1 MMHLNLFS
9 TLNIKLDIINI
20 IFIFIIFI
28 KPKIS
33 QLFEYHLFQTFQRR
47 FQLFYSN
54 MLFCDSFSI
63 LQPTDP
69 ITGTGFLGLSLW
81 PVTSQPIRS
90 SLKSLSVSQLSGPNF
105 TNELSQNSVLAVFSF
120 IMKCDEFFISN
131 DAKPFDFP
139 IDSFRDCYDPFGF
152 EHPIALSKNQGF
164 CFILT
169 GKKAP
174 VLSRARC
181 ISLQQVVTA
190 RPLKAGSIFNI
201 QPLFDL
207 FPPLSQMSI
216 RFPIVA
222 PPHSRTTFFPTKSS
236 DVKMARVSKSRK
248 QGILWQ
254 KADKIQRWRLDLTQV
269 TDSIFVGSSTVAQN
283 GELLKRKEIT
293 HIINCASQLI
303 AAAPGFEVLNI
314 PMVDGGD
321 ENILSHIWKT
331 TTFIINAISKGGRV
345 LVNCIEGVSRSCSV
359 IIAYL
364 MLTENL
370 DYMTAY
376 KIVRKQRRC
385 CSPHPK
391 FMTQLMQLA
400 EILGVTNT
408 KSCPFSKDKIIPFE
422 VIERRNI
429 IIPLPKY
436 DNSIESKPTSSGL
449 IINFQNSSSLSKI
462 SNRSTG
468 GTLLLKVGTDS
479 KIQFVQ
485 CARETSKFIAE
496 LLKIESIIEEKI
508 KNETER
514 TIFSSPNWIE
524 VNNFMFADA
533 DQANIYVSF
542 EKKSKSITA
551 LIGKDVNLSEDIH
564 KLVKQC
570 CEAHNLSY
578 NESFTIIDSRRIES
592 QKNHVR
598 FSEK

>member
-1 MMHLNLFS
+1 MFK
-9 TLNIKLDIINI
+9 T
-20 IFIFIIFI
+20 
-28 KPKIS
+28 
-33 QLFEYHLFQTFQRR
+33 FERR
-47 FQLFYSN
+47 FELFFSI
-54 MLFCDSFSI
+54 MLFCDSFSV

-81 PVTSQPIRS
+81 PVTTQPIRS
-90 SLKSLSVSQLSGPNF
+90 SLKSLSVSQLSEPNF
-105 TNELSQNSVLAVFSF
+105 TNELTQNSVLAVFSF
-120 IMKCDEFFISN
+120 VMKCDEFFISN

-139 IDSFRDCYDPFGF
+139 IDSFRECYEPFGF

-174 VLSRARC
+174 ILSRARC

-216 RFPIVA
+216 RFPIVP

-236 DVKMARVSKSRK
+236 DIKMARVSKSRR

-254 KADKIQRWRLDLTQV
+254 KSDKIQRWRLDLTPI

-283 GELLKRKEIT
+283 GDLLKRREIT

-303 AAAPGFEVLNI
+303 AAAPGFEILNI

-331 TTFIINAISKGGRV
+331 TIYIKNAIDKGGKV

-359 IIAYL
+359 VIAFL

-400 EILGVTNT
+400 EILGVTST
-408 KSCPFSKDKIIPFE
+408 KSCPFSKEKIIPFE
-422 VIERRNI
+422 IIERRSI

-436 DNSIESKPTSSGL
+436 DSSLDFKSSTCGL
-449 IINFQNSSSLSKI
+449 IINFQKSPSLSKT
-462 SNRSTG
+462 SNRSIG
-468 GTLLLKVGTDS
+468 GNLLVKIGTDA
-479 KIQFVQ
+479 KLQFVK
-485 CARETSKFIAE
+485 CARETSKFISE
-496 LLKIESIIEEKI
+496 LLKIESVTEEIIKCESQRKI
-508 KNETER
+508 YS
-514 TIFSSPNWIE
+514 FPNWIE
-524 VNNFMFADA
+524 VNDFLFADS
-533 DQANIYVSF
+533 DQAKVYVAF
-542 EKKSKSITA
+542 ENGTNNITA
-551 LIGKDVNLSEDIH
+551 FIGEKVGLSEDAS

-570 CEAHNLSY
+570 CEALNLPFS
-578 NESFTIIDSRRIES
+578 ESFTKIDSRRFSPS
-592 QKNHVR
+592 QNRVR
-598 FSEK
+598 FS

>member
-1 MMHLNLFS
+1 MFK
-9 TLNIKLDIINI
+9 T
-20 IFIFIIFI
+20 
-28 KPKIS
+28 
-33 QLFEYHLFQTFQRR
+33 FERR
-47 FQLFYSN
+47 FELFFSI
-54 MLFCDSFSI
+54 MLFCDSFSV

-81 PVTSQPIRS
+81 PVTTQPIRS
-90 SLKSLSVSQLSGPNF
+90 SLKSLSVSQLSEPNF
-105 TNELSQNSVLAVFSF
+105 TNELTQNSVLAVFSF
-120 IMKCDEFFISN
+120 VMKCDEFFISN

-139 IDSFRDCYDPFGF
+139 IDSFRECYEPFGF

-174 VLSRARC
+174 ILSRARC

-216 RFPIVA
+216 RFPIVP

-236 DVKMARVSKSRK
+236 DIKMARVSKSRR

-254 KADKIQRWRLDLTQV
+254 KSDKIQRWRLDLTPI

-283 GELLKRKEIT
+283 GDLLKRREIT

-303 AAAPGFEVLNI
+303 AAAPGFEILNI

-331 TTFIINAISKGGRV
+331 TIYIKNAIDKGGKV

-359 IIAYL
+359 VIAFL

-400 EILGVTNT
+400 EILGVTST
-408 KSCPFSKDKIIPFE
+408 KSCPFSKEKIIPFE
-422 VIERRNI
+422 IIERRSI

-436 DNSIESKPTSSGL
+436 DSSLDFKSSTCGL
-449 IINFQNSSSLSKI
+449 IINFQKSPSLSKT
-462 SNRSTG
+462 SNRSIG
-468 GTLLLKVGTDS
+468 GNLLVKIGTDA
-479 KIQFVQ
+479 KLQFVK
-485 CARETSKFIAE
+485 CARETSKFISE
-496 LLKIESIIEEKI
+496 LLKIESVTEEIIKCESQRKI
-508 KNETER
+508 YS
-514 TIFSSPNWIE
+514 FPNWIE
-524 VNNFMFADA
+524 VNDFLFADS
-533 DQANIYVSF
+533 DQAKVYVAF
-542 EKKSKSITA
+542 ENGTNNITA
-551 LIGKDVNLSEDIH
+551 FIGEKVGLSEDAS

-570 CEAHNLSY
+570 CEAHNLPFS
-578 NESFTIIDSRRIES
+578 ESFTKIDSRRFSPS
-592 QKNHVR
+592 QNRVR
-598 FSEK
+598 FS